1 MNPNPSP
8 ALPRRD
14 FLRHLA
20 VGSSALALG
29 PTLMRAS
36 GAPATAPV
44 TADLARKAYSGPNLV
59 IVRWGGGARRKE
71 SIEAGTT
78 YSPFLCHELLKRG
91 TLYKNMEITKL
102 EGLNTSHGE
111 GTLNIMTGHYD
122 RYKDIENGFLRT
134 RFEPKVPTIFEYMRK
149 AYDVPD
155 YQTLIVNNENRP
167 DEEFYNFSN
176 HLGFGMNVRSQTLS
190 LYRYKTY
197 LFQKQLAEGKLP
209 EKELKEKRD
218 QLAKWRQAD
227 ARAAGKDEMPPKM
240 EEFWMNWRGHY
251 GDTGFV
257 NERGDRLLTQL
268 TIRAMTEL
276 KPKMVMVNYTDCDY
290 VHWGYL
296 DHYTRGIAIMD
307 EGLRQLVAAVE
318 ADETYRDNTIF
329 AVIPDCGR
337 DNNPYVDVPCQHHFN
352 SRSSHEIF
360 ALLFGPGIAK
370 GQVVDKLCDQSQLV
384 STLGKVMKF
393 ETTSAESRVLE
404 EAIA

>member
-8 ALPRRD
+8 ALPRRE

-20 VGSSALALG
+20 VGSTALAAAPSL
-29 PTLMRAS
+29 LRAS
-36 GAPATAPV
+36 GASATASV
-44 TADLARKAYSGPNLV
+44 SADVARKAYTGPNLV
-59 IVRWGGGARRKE
+59 LIRWGGGARRKE
-71 SIEAGTT
+71 SIEPATT

-91 TLYKNMEITKL
+91 TLYKDMEIAQIK
-102 EGLNTSHGE
+102 GLNTSHGE
-111 GTLNIMTGHYD
+111 GTLNIITGHYD
-122 RYKDIENGFLRT
+122 EYKDIENGFLRA
-134 RFEPKVPTIFEYMRK
+134 RFEPKVPTLFEYMRK

-155 YQTLIVNNENRP
+155 HQTLIVNNENRP
-167 DEEFYNFSN
+167 DEEFNNFSN
-176 HLGFGMNVRSQTLS
+176 QLGFGVNVRSQTLS

-218 QLAKWRQAD
+218 QLAKWRKAD
-227 ARAAGKDEMPPKM
+227 ARADGKDEMPPRM
-240 EEFWMNWRGHY
+240 EEFWTNWRGQY

-268 TIRAMTEL
+268 TIRAMKEL
-276 KPKMVMVNYTDCDY
+276 RPKMVMVNYTDCDY
-290 VHWGYL
+290 VHWGYM
-296 DHYTRGIAIMD
+296 DHYTRGIAVMD

-318 ADETYRDNTIF
+318 EDEAYRGNTIF
-329 AVIPDCGR
+329 AIIPDCGR

-370 GQVVDKLCDQSQLV
+370 GQVIDKTADQSQLV
-384 STLGKVMKF
+384 STLGKMMKF
-393 ETTSAESRVLE
+393 DTAKAESRVLE

>member
-1 MNPNPSP
+1 MNPKPSST
-8 ALPRRD
+8 LPRRD

-29 PTLMRAS
+29 PTLLRAS
-36 GAPATAPV
+36 GAPASSSVLTDV
-44 TADLARKAYSGPNLV
+44 SRKTYTGPNLV
-59 IVRWGGGARRKE
+59 LVRWGGGARRRE
-71 SIEAGTT
+71 SIEPGTT

-209 EKELKEKRD
+209 DKELKEKRD
-218 QLAKWRQAD
+218 QLAKWRKAD
-227 ARAAGKDEMPPKM
+227 GRAAGKGEMPPRM

-290 VHWGYL
+290 VHWGYM

-318 ADETYRDNTIF
+318 ADEAYRDNTIF

-360 ALLFGPGIAK
+360 ALLFGPGVAK

-384 STLGKVMKF
+384 STLGKMMKF